1 MIDTIT
7 SDELK
12 DILLNGTPET
22 IKKVITNIH
31 PADILDILHEDE
43 DSIKALMDNLPNDV
57 VASIIEEEDDEDD
70 QYDLLKLFSDA
81 KQKEIL
87 DKCLM
92 MKSLI

>member
-31 PADILDILHEDE
+31 RLIFQIFFMKTRIV
-43 DSIKALMDNLPNDV
+43 IKALMDNLPNDV

-87 DKCLM
+87 DEM
-92 MKSLI
+92 SNE

>member
-43 DSIKALMDNLPNDV
+43 DSIKALMLLP
-57 VASIIEEEDDEDD
+57 A
-70 QYDLLKLFSDA
+70 LLKR
-81 KQKEIL
+81 K
-87 DKCLM
+87 M
-92 MKSLI
+92 MKMTSMIY

>member
-43 DSIKALMDNLPNDV
+43 H
-57 VASIIEEEDDEDD
+57 
-70 QYDLLKLFSDA
+70 
-81 KQKEIL
+81 
-87 DKCLM
+87 
-92 MKSLI
+92 